1 MAKPDKV
8 ENKIENK
15 DQKVEKS
22 SKKVNKSSYSKKKK
36 TKKNI
41 LNGIA
46 YVQST
51 FNNTIISIADTN
63 GNVVS
68 WASAGQKGFK
78 GSRKSTPYAAQ
89 VAADSAAA
97 KALEYGMKTL
107 SVEVKGPGSGR
118 ETALRALQ
126 ARGFKIL
133 SIKDTTP
140 MPHNGTRPPIKPS
153 KLDVKISEDL
163 TKATIV
169 AEPLEKG
176 YGLTLGNSLRRIL
189 LSSIRGAA
197 VNSIQIDGVLHEFTS
212 IKGVREDVTDIVL
225 NVKSLALKSL
235 SEGTK
240 KLVLDAK
247 GPGEI
252 KASDITPTA
261 DVEIL
266 NPDLVIC
273 NLDEKTNFHMEMNI
287 NTGKGYVPAEL
298 NKPEEPPL
306 GLIAIDSLY
315 SPVKKVSYSVSTARE
330 GKALDYDKLTMIVE
344 TNGSISAEDAVA
356 YSARIFQDQL
366 KMFVNFDE
374 PVEAP
379 IKEVSSEPEFNKNL
393 LRKVDE
399 LELSVRSMNC
409 LKNDNIIYIGDLV
422 QKSEGEMLR
431 TPNFGRKSLNEIK
444 EVLTAMSL
452 YLGMEIPNW
461 PPDNIAEMSKKLE
474 EAI

>member
-1 MAKPDKV
+1 METIEVNTKNW
-8 ENKIENK
+8 NK
-15 DQKVEKS
+15 
-22 SKKVNKSSYSKKKK
+22 
-36 TKKNI
+36 
-41 LNGIA
+41 L
-46 YVQST
+46 
-51 FNNTIISIADTN
+51 
-63 GNVVS
+63 
-68 WASAGQKGFK
+68 
-78 GSRKSTPYAAQ
+78 
-89 VAADSAAA
+89 
-97 KALEYGMKTL
+97 
-107 SVEVKGPGSGR
+107 
-118 ETALRALQ
+118 
-126 ARGFKIL
+126 
-133 SIKDTTP
+133 
-140 MPHNGTRPPIKPS
+140 IKPT
-153 KLDVKISEDL
+153 KLDVQLSQDKSYAKI
-163 TKATIV
+163 I

-189 LSSIRGAA
+189 LSSIRGTA
-197 VNSIQIDGVLHEFTS
+197 VTAIQIDGVLHEFTS

-225 NVKSLALKSL
+225 NIKSLALKSS
-235 SEGTK
+235 SENSK

-252 KASDITPTA
+252 KASNINSVADI
-261 DVEIL
+261 EIL
-266 NPDLVIC
+266 NPDLIIC
-273 NLDEKTNFHMEMNI
+273 NLDENTNFHMEMTVG
-287 NTGKGYVPAEL
+287 TGKGYVSADM

-306 GLIAIDSLY
+306 GLIPIDSLF

-330 GKALDYDKLTMIVE
+330 GKALDYDKLTMEVV

-366 KMFVNFDE
+366 GMFVNFDE
-374 PVEAP
+374 PQETIVIEQS
-379 IKEVSSEPEFNKNL
+379 KEPEFNKNL

-444 EVLTAMSL
+444 EVLTGMSL

-461 PPDNIAEMSKKLE
+461 PPDNIAELSKKLE

>member
-1 MAKPDKV
+1 M
-8 ENKIENK
+8 ENLDVNVKNW
-15 DQKVEKS
+15 KS
-22 SKKVNKSSYSKKKK
+22 
-36 TKKNI
+36 
-41 LNGIA
+41 L
-46 YVQST
+46 
-51 FNNTIISIADTN
+51 
-63 GNVVS
+63 
-68 WASAGQKGFK
+68 
-78 GSRKSTPYAAQ
+78 
-89 VAADSAAA
+89 
-97 KALEYGMKTL
+97 
-107 SVEVKGPGSGR
+107 
-118 ETALRALQ
+118 
-126 ARGFKIL
+126 
-133 SIKDTTP
+133 
-140 MPHNGTRPPIKPS
+140 IKPA
-153 KLDVKISEDL
+153 KLDMQLSDDKTYAKI
-163 TKATIV
+163 I

-197 VNSIQIDGVLHEFTS
+197 VTAIQIDGVLHEFTS
-212 IKGVREDVTDIVL
+212 IKGIREDVTDIVL

-235 SEGTK
+235 SENTK
-240 KLVLDAK
+240 KLILDVK
-247 GPGEI
+247 GPGII
-252 KASDITPTA
+252 KASDIKSIP

-273 NLDEKTNFHMEMNI
+273 NLDENTKFHMEMTVG
-287 NTGKGYVPAEL
+287 TGKGYVPAVM

-306 GLIAIDSLY
+306 GLIPIDSLF

-330 GKALDYDKLTMIVE
+330 GKALDYDKLTMEVE

-356 YSARIFQDQL
+356 YSAKIFQDQL
-366 KMFVNFDE
+366 NMFVNFEE
-374 PVEAP
+374 PQEIPTREQPA
-379 IKEVSSEPEFNKNL
+379 EPEFNKNL

-444 EVLTAMSL
+444 EVLTSMSL

-474 EAI
+474 ETI

>member
-1 MAKPDKV
+1 MET
-8 ENKIENK
+8 ENVNVKNW
-15 DQKVEKS
+15 KS
-22 SKKVNKSSYSKKKK
+22 
-36 TKKNI
+36 
-41 LNGIA
+41 L
-46 YVQST
+46 
-51 FNNTIISIADTN
+51 
-63 GNVVS
+63 
-68 WASAGQKGFK
+68 
-78 GSRKSTPYAAQ
+78 
-89 VAADSAAA
+89 
-97 KALEYGMKTL
+97 
-107 SVEVKGPGSGR
+107 
-118 ETALRALQ
+118 
-126 ARGFKIL
+126 
-133 SIKDTTP
+133 
-140 MPHNGTRPPIKPS
+140 IKPT
-153 KLDVKISEDL
+153 KLDVKMSEDL
-163 TKATIV
+163 THATIV

-189 LSSIRGAA
+189 LSSIRGTA
-197 VNSIQIDGVLHEFTS
+197 VTSIQIDGVLHEFTS

-225 NVKSLALKSL
+225 NVKSLALKSA

-240 KLVLDAK
+240 KLILDAK

-252 KASDITPTA
+252 KASDIAPVA

-273 NLDEKTNFHMEMNI
+273 NLDENTNFHMEMNV

-330 GKALDYDKLTMIVE
+330 GKALDYDKLTMQVE

-366 KMFVNFDE
+366 KMFINFDE

-379 IKEVSSEPEFNKNL
+379 VKEVKSSEPEFNRNL
-393 LRKVDE
+393 LKRVEE

-444 EVLTAMSL
+444 EVLTGMSL

-461 PPDNIAEMSKKLE
+461 PPDNIAELSKKLE